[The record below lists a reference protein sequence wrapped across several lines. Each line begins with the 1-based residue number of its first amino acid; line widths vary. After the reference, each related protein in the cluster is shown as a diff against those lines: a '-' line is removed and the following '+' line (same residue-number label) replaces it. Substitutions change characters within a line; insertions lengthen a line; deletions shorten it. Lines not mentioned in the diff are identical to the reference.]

1 MAPDADCREYPEM
14 FGSAKVKLD
23 KDLVDRIKKYAD
35 IAGYSSPEEFITHAL
50 EKEIAELEEADSD
63 EEIKKKLRGLGYIS

>member
-1 MAPDADCREYPEM
+1 M
-14 FGSAKVKLD
+14 FGS
-23 KDLVDRIKKYAD
+23 RIKINRDLLQKIRRYAE